1 MGAIPHTSSLA
12 PKECSLERSD
22 DFMVGGKLWY
32 NASLV
37 FGGTELERETC
48 QLINPCQIEFLS
60 TTNSICVAHKTTSTT
75 P

>member
-1 MGAIPHTSSLA
+1 MGAISHTSSLA
-12 PKECSLERSD
+12 PKECSLERRD

-48 QLINPCQIEFLS
+48 QLSFLAQQIQFVWHTKLQVLPHEL
-60 TTNSICVAHKTTSTT
+60 
-75 P
+75 

>member
-1 MGAIPHTSSLA
+1 
-12 PKECSLERSD
+12 
-22 DFMVGGKLWY
+22 MVGGKLWY

-48 QLINPCQIEFLS
+48 QLINPSQATRKEAKKKEFLS
-60 TTNSICVAHKTTSTT
+60 TTTSICVAHKTTSTA